1 MKKNFTEED
10 YTFLEEVIR
19 TFRYPD
25 GTLNKIAVFIST
37 LALVLILVVGHFMIK
52 GIQNVKKM
60 KTVSASELTMGE
72 IEKYI
77 TDSYLD
83 EVADYA
89 NTNMDHETAKRNI
102 LKHISTYLSNSS
114 VFTEQQKTEIENTIS
129 QYLDTIQLQDSINDN
144 QNAIQEINQIFNQY
158 ISENQLNLE
167 NVKNELQSQIND
179 LENNSTAE
187 SQETAKQLK
196 QLKELNANIQA
207 LELTHY
213 NELNDL
219 LKSYY
224 EQLNRLNAD
233 ATQQLDNQN
242 EILDLYGNRIQRLED
257 RTTALDKTKEF
268 QFDYRNGAYGY
279 TVDDTFRPY

>member
-114 VFTEQQKTEIENTIS
+114 AFTEEQKTEIENTIS
-129 QYLDTIQLQDSINDN
+129 HYLDTIQLQDSIDKN
-144 QNAIQEINQIFNQY
+144 QKAIQEINQIFDQY

-224 EQLNRLNAD
+224 EQLNQLNAD
-233 ATQQLDNQN
+233 TSQQFDSQN

-257 RTTALDKTKEF
+257 RTTTLDKTKEF